1 MIQDG
6 EITTGEK
13 IVPIEDEV
21 LRRDLG
27 GNKVI
32 IYLQNAC
39 IVYQLFA
46 ISTYFE
52 TPFRNCNVRT
62 K

>member
-32 IYLQNAC
+32 ISAKCLHC
-39 IVYQLFA
+39 V
-46 ISTYFE
+46 
-52 TPFRNCNVRT
+52 PVV
-62 K
+62 

>member
-32 IYLQNAC
+32 LSAKC
-39 IVYQLFA
+39 LH
-46 ISTYFE
+46 
-52 TPFRNCNVRT
+52 
-62 K
+62 